1 VRVSSKEERVV
12 TAAAAKPKRHKD
24 DSEQEIHQLR
34 GEVEALRKEVE
45 RLQLLNTELECDKS
59 GLTHQLTLARC
70 TITRLQEQHDIHVSS
85 VPYQHRPV

>member
-1 VRVSSKEERVV
+1 MSSKEERVV
-12 TAAAAKPKRHKD
+12 TGAAAKPNRHKE
-24 DSEQEIHQLR
+24 DSEEETRKLR

-70 TITRLQEQHDIHVSS
+70 TITRLQEQHDIHVSW
-85 VPYQHRPV
+85 VPCHHRPL